1 MIPMIASILFWIAA
15 FISFFPLIISII
27 KTPTQK
33 DKKSLPLS
41 IKIMQVHLMLAFLFQ
56 MGLVALYF
64 LKINYSYL
72 FHLYIVEE
80 FVMDM
85 LFYRELLKKTHPF
98 KDKPIKQNI
107 FLVGIVLF
115 IAFAIINALLISSIN
130 KFPMYLFI
138 VQCIV
143 MIICTL
149 QYHTTVTR
157 SATKHY
163 YVLGYGGN
171 LSNSY
176 TAIPAFNL
184 QESPVFW
191 MNKGKLLYFSISLPI
206 FILYN
211 LALDIRV
218 KEIIMLAW
226 SIQNVTLIVL
236 HIFMGIGFLKYK
248 SNPTDVT
255 DMEQKLNKQL

>member
-107 FLVGIVLF
+107 FLIAIVLF
-115 IAFAIINALLISSIN
+115 IAFAIINALVISSIN

-143 MIICTL
+143 MIICT
-149 QYHTTVTR
+149 
-157 SATKHY
+157 TKYY
-163 YVLGYGGN
+163 YVRSFYEPTPVAHTELTSFKLYK
-171 LSNSY
+171 
-176 TAIPAFNL
+176 
-184 QESPVFW
+184 EPVFW
-191 MNKGKLLYFSISLPI
+191 MNAGKLLYFSISLPI

-226 SIQNVTLIVL
+226 SIQNVMLIVL

-248 SNPTDVT
+248 SSPTDVA
-255 DMEQKLNKQL
+255 DMEQKLKERHC